1 MPLPQ
6 TYGPPQPPPPAKA
19 QCTSERLPR
28 PAGGLTP
35 RPRNRR
41 RSGQESG
48 HVPDTCEARTKS
60 PGTCPPEPTGT
71 TAEALQHAGASCK
84 PPGNPPLAETRA
96 IVTRSAP
103 ARKGGASLHTVPT
116 SGASG
121 CNGQSPNSRPLRSGA
136 PRESTMA
143 PARGEKLQG
152 GEGELELVYDPELE
166 ELAPKALA
174 ALLER
179 LREQEGAAGAA
190 AGDGRCDC
198 CENCD

>member
-1 MPLPQ
+1 
-6 TYGPPQPPPPAKA
+6 
-19 QCTSERLPR
+19 
-28 PAGGLTP
+28 
-35 RPRNRR
+35 
-41 RSGQESG
+41 
-48 HVPDTCEARTKS
+48 
-60 PGTCPPEPTGT
+60 
-71 TAEALQHAGASCK
+71 
-84 PPGNPPLAETRA
+84 
-96 IVTRSAP
+96 
-103 ARKGGASLHTVPT
+103 
-116 SGASG
+116 
-121 CNGQSPNSRPLRSGA
+121 
-136 PRESTMA
+136 MA